1 MTCDGAPRDVGV
13 PLILLHSAGAA
24 NVGLGSRLCESDFR
38 THEVP
43 PKFDHVT
50 LTRGAGALAVA
61 TNKLAS
67 TSVPESKVLPPA
79 RWVPALGRRCHAKP
93 GGLSH

>member
-1 MTCDGAPRDVGV
+1 MPMLVELRAANCASTSDPPAFCW
-13 PLILLHSAGAA
+13 AA

-43 PKFDHVT
+43 PKFDHIT

-61 TNKLAS
+61 TKKLRPLPSRKQGSALSAMGAS
-67 TSVPESKVLPPA
+67 AWSS
-79 RWVPALGRRCHAKP
+79 
-93 GGLSH
+93 LSR

>member
-1 MTCDGAPRDVGV
+1 MPMLVEFEPQTVRV

-43 PKFDHVT
+43 PKFDHIT

-61 TNKLAS
+61 TKKLRPLPSRKQGSALSAMGAS
-67 TSVPESKVLPPA
+67 AWSS
-79 RWVPALGRRCHAKP
+79 
-93 GGLSH
+93 LSR